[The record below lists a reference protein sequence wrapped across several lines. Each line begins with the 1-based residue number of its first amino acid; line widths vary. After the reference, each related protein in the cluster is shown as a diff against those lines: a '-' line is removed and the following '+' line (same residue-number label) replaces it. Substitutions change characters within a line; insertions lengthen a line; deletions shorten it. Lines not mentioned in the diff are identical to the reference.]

1 LSSTRLFRIG
11 GKMKLPIVQP
21 TYPTN
26 TIQSFPSLVE
36 NQASTMQAAFD
47 KGTLDGKEYQVTLTA
62 DLNGNDGSK
71 KIGHDSPNISSDNV
85 SDAIEEVYAA
95 IASTVLG
102 EIPDNSITNAKL
114 AIDAKV
120 GSLATLNTTEKANV
134 VGAIN
139 EINAYAVGLPNKVNT
154 IETDLNI
161 VRTAKTTTGSNVAL
175 SVDTDGTFDL
185 TRNGNILTIIP
196 NVANTGTITINVDGQ
211 GAIGIRK
218 ANDAGTLVVLEAGD
232 IKQNVPTQLVRDT
245 VNNFFVYAPRGGSN
259 LKSGQKGTVQF
270 PSNTTT
276 FNVAITNVDVNKSIL
291 KFTVRSISGSLTPSA
306 LSVVGMIFNGTTLK
320 FDVRSGS
327 SSSNLVIS
335 WEVLEFNNVKSL
347 QKGNFTGASSSIT
360 INQIN
365 TQKSSIQHSKTVDST
380 TTTEYRSL
388 LSTSSIDTTT
398 GITLSSSESGVWHW
412 QVIEFN

>member
-1 LSSTRLFRIG
+1 
-11 GKMKLPIVQP
+11 MKLPIVQP

-71 KIGHDSPNISSDNV
+71 KIGHNSPNVSSDNV
-85 SDAIEEVYAA
+85 SDAIEEVYSA
-95 IASTVLG
+95 IQSTVLG

-114 AIDAKV
+114 SIDAKV
-120 GSLATLNTTEKANV
+120 GSLATLNTAEKTNV

-139 EINAYAVGLPNKVNT
+139 EINTYAVGLPNKVNT

-161 VRTAKTTTGSNVAL
+161 VRTAKTTTGSNIAL

-196 NVANTGTITINVDGQ
+196 NVANTGTMTINVDGQ

-259 LKSGQKGTVQF
+259 IKSVQRGIVTI
-270 PSNTTT
+270 SVLN
-276 FNVAITNVDVNKSIL
+276 TNVTITTVDLSKSVL
-291 KFTVRSISGSLTPSA
+291 KFTSRAVQSPLDPSRIGVRGK
-306 LSVVGMIFNGTTLK
+306 LSSQTNINFTTE
-320 FDVRSGS
+320 S
-327 SSSNLVIS
+327 SSPGTQVY
-335 WEVLEFNNVKSL
+335 WEVVEFNNVKSIQRGDVSNL
-347 QKGNFTGASSSIT
+347 ASNAQTISTVNQQKSIIFHSNTLKTTTQDASLVFTASNIT
-360 INQIN
+360 NSTQIN
-365 TQKSSIQHSKTVDST
+365 LFSIPNCD
-380 TTTEYRSL
+380 
-388 LSTSSIDTTT
+388 
-398 GITLSSSESGVWHW
+398 WHW